1 MVLQWTLG
9 CMYLFE
15 LWFSPDTCLGAGLLG
30 HTVILGFPGCASGKE
45 HTCKYR
51 RQRDM
56 GSTLGSGRSG
66 GGHDNPFQYSCL
78 ENPMDRGAWWATV
91 HRVAKSRTWL
101 KWLSTHTCNWYD
113 WGDLEINLAQSSTL
127 QLGPRRG
134 SSVLRIQCEF
144 GSQLGSP
151 QMHNFPFLQPRH
163 YE

>member
-1 MVLQWTLG
+1 
-9 CMYLFE
+9 MYLFE

-78 ENPMDRGAWWATV
+78 GNPKDIGAWQATV
-91 HRVAKSRTWL
+91 HGVTKQLNTNYWL
-101 KWLSTHTCNWYD
+101 KQQQSVYVNPNISIYSPAHLFPLVIMRRSLWCLWCFLSSWRDYLYLFKTRDEVHPCH
-113 WGDLEINLAQSSTL
+113 GHCF
-127 QLGPRRG
+127 
-134 SSVLRIQCEF
+134 VLFIIE
-144 GSQLGSP
+144 
-151 QMHNFPFLQPRH
+151 
-163 YE
+163 